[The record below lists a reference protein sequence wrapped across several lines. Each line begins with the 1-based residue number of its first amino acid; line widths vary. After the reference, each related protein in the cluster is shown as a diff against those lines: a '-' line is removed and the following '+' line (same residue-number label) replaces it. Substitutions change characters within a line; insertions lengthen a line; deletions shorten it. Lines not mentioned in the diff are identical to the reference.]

1 VLPRM
6 LFYLYE
12 LRRNL
17 RLKPSELRRLQ
28 LERFRFLVRYAYE
41 NVPFYRRKFTSA
53 GVKPEDVKGFDDL
66 GRIPTTSKFEIQA
79 CNPKDLVGFNV
90 NLNSLIKRTTSGST
104 GVPLTIYTD
113 GRVEDFYTAVWMRT
127 MFECG
132 LRVRDKMAIIADPRT
147 FPKGKTFLQRLGV
160 AERAYI
166 SIFDPAER
174 QLALLKEFRPDAVK
188 GYTSSL
194 IILAE
199 EFGKALKD
207 VGARMVF
214 SGAELLNETD
224 RQLISSAFDA
234 ELFDFYA
241 CTELGW
247 LAWECKAHNGY
258 HVNADSVL
266 LEFLDDDGES
276 VAPGEKG
283 KIVGTSLFNDVM
295 PLIRYELE
303 DVAVPV
309 NDDCPC
315 GITLPLI
322 RSVEGRIDDFLIA
335 ADGRKVSPT
344 VFFPYPFESV
354 EWIRQ
359 FRIIQ
364 ESQKKLIVQVVPKK
378 ALEDREEIVEK
389 AKRKLCELFGD
400 VEVEFEFM
408 ENIPLDSSGK
418 LRKVIS
424 RINR

>member
-1 VLPRM
+1 
-6 LFYLYE
+6 
-12 LRRNL
+12 
-17 RLKPSELRRLQ
+17 LKPSELQNLQ
-28 LERFRFLVRYAYE
+28 LKRFRALVNYAYE
-41 NVPFYRRKFTSA
+41 NVAFYHRKFRDA
-53 GVKPEDVKGFDDL
+53 GVKPGDIKCFEDLKKV
-66 GRIPTTSKFEIQA
+66 PTTSKFEVQA
-79 CNPKDLVGFNV
+79 CNPKDLVGV
-90 NLNSLIKRTTSGST
+90 TADLGSLVKRTTSGST
-104 GVPLTIYTD
+104 GVPLAIFAA
-113 GRVEDFYTAVWMRT
+113 GRVEDFYNAVWMRAV
-127 MFECG
+127 FECG

-147 FPKGKTFLQRLGV
+147 FPKSKTFLQRLGI
-160 AERAYI
+160 AERKYI
-166 SIFDPAER
+166 SIFDPAEG

-188 GYTSSL
+188 GYASSL

-207 VGARMVF
+207 VGVRMVF
-214 SGAELLNETD
+214 SGAELLNEAD
-224 RQLISSAFDA
+224 RQLISSAFEA
-234 ELFDFYA
+234 ELFDFYS

-283 KIVGTSLFNDVM
+283 RVVGTSLFNDVM

-315 GITLPLI
+315 GITLPII
-322 RSVEGRIDDFLIA
+322 RSVEGRADDFLIT
-335 ADGRKVSPT
+335 ADGKKVSPT

-354 EWIRQ
+354 EWIKQ

-364 ESQKKLIVQVVPKK
+364 ESRKKLIVQVVPKK
-378 ALEDREEIVEK
+378 ALEDREEIVER

-400 VEVEFEFM
+400 VEVEFEFV
-408 ENIPLDSSGK
+408 ENILLDSSGK

-424 RINR
+424 RINRQIRNS

>member
-1 VLPRM
+1 MLPRM

-41 NVPFYRRKFTSA
+41 NVPFYRRKFRSA

-66 GRIPTTSKFEIQA
+66 GRIPTTGKFEIQA

-104 GVPLTIYTD
+104 GVPLTIFTD
-113 GRVEDFYTAVWMRT
+113 GRVEDFYTAVWMRAA
-127 MFECG
+127 FECG
-132 LRVRDKMAIIADPRT
+132 LRVKDRMAIIADPRT

-160 AERAYI
+160 AERKYL

-194 IILAE
+194 IILAG
-199 EFGKALKD
+199 EFGKALKG

-214 SGAELLNETD
+214 SGAELLSEAD
-224 RQLISSAFDA
+224 RQLISSAFEA

-283 KIVGTSLFNDVM
+283 RVVGTSLFNNVM

-315 GITLPLI
+315 GTTLPLI
-322 RSVEGRIDDFLIA
+322 RSVEGRADDFLIA
-335 ADGRKVSPT
+335 ADGKKISPT

-364 ESQKKLIVQVVPKK
+364 ESRKKLIIQVVPKK
-378 ALEDREEIVEK
+378 ALEDREEIVER

>member
-1 VLPRM
+1 M
-6 LFYLYE
+6 LSRVAYYLFR

-17 RLKPSELRRLQ
+17 HLKPSELQNLQ
-28 LERFRFLVRYAYE
+28 LKRFRALVNYAYE
-41 NVPFYRRKFTSA
+41 NVAFYHRKFRAA
-53 GVKPEDVKGFDDL
+53 GVKPNDIKSFEDLKKV
-66 GRIPTTSKFEIQA
+66 PTTSKFEVQA
-79 CNPKDLVGFNV
+79 CNPKDLVSFKADLG
-90 NLNSLIKRTTSGST
+90 SLVKRTTSGST
-104 GVPLTIYTD
+104 GVPLTIFAD
-113 GRVEDFYTAVWMRT
+113 GRVEDFFTAVWMRA

-147 FPKGKTFLQRLGV
+147 FPKSKTFLQRLGI
-160 AERAYI
+160 AERKYI
-166 SIFDPAER
+166 SIFDSAER
-174 QLALLKEFRPDAVK
+174 QLALLKEFRPDEVK

-266 LEFLDDDGES
+266 LEFLDDNGES

-322 RSVEGRIDDFLIA
+322 RSVEGRADDFLIA
-335 ADGRKVSPT
+335 ADGKKISPT
-344 VFFPYPFESV
+344 VFFPYPFESF
-354 EWIRQ
+354 EWIKQ

-364 ESQKKLIVQVVPKK
+364 ESRKKLIVQVVPKK

-408 ENIPLDSSGK
+408 ETIPLDSSGK

>member
-1 VLPRM
+1 MLPRM
-6 LFYLYE
+6 LFYLYK

-41 NVPFYRRKFTSA
+41 NVPFYRRKFRSA

-66 GRIPTTSKFEIQA
+66 GRIPTTNKFEIQA

-113 GRVEDFYTAVWMRT
+113 GRVEDFYTAVWMRA

-147 FPKGKTFLQRLGV
+147 FPKSKTFLQRLGI
-160 AERAYI
+160 AERKYL

-214 SGAELLNETD
+214 SGAELLNKAD

-258 HVNADSVL
+258 HINADSVL

-283 KIVGTSLFNDVM
+283 KIVGTSLFNNVM

-322 RSVEGRIDDFLIA
+322 RSVEGRADDFLIA
-335 ADGRKVSPT
+335 ADGKKISPT

-364 ESQKKLIVQVVPKK
+364 ESRKKLIVQVVPKK
-378 ALEDREEIVEK
+378 ALEDREEMVER